1 MNKKKIVLA
10 STLAILMAPSVLNNL
25 SINQPVQAAT
35 TQLIGTVKRGGTQ
48 AVDANGNFVPGA
60 ILDNYTSWKLGPEIS
75 INGNTYYQVATN
87 QYVNATALS
96 ISGGQP
102 TTQTS
107 QLIGTIRHGGA
118 MAVDA
123 KGNLIPNAVFGNYT
137 SWKLGQRIL
146 INGNPY
152 YQVATNQY
160 INATAMDITQNG
172 KLLNPVSQEISNVN
186 ETKTVGSTA
195 APVVNANG
203 VSLGI
208 TLPAG
213 SAWHVDQTKII
224 NSYPYYRVATNEWIK
239 GLDFVTESSTTT
251 TTAPTTVLKTITL
264 RTNSAIYN
272 SQGVN
277 TGRTLPAGSAWKVSQ
292 EKAINGHDFYQVA
305 TNEWIL
311 ATEDKNTSLFGKGA
325 ATITLTQNT
334 QLYNTA
340 TNSMTRSLPAGTSW
354 KLSAAVQN
362 SAGYYF
368 AQVSN
373 NEWIPLGGSISKDSF
388 LQQELANSSVY
399 EPNFAISL
407 FK

>member
-25 SINQPVQAAT
+25 SANQPVQAAT

-48 AVDANGNFVPGA
+48 VVDANGKFVPGA
-60 ILDNYTSWKLGPEIS
+60 ILGNYTSWKLGPEIS
-75 INGNTYYQVATN
+75 INGNNYYEVATN
-87 QYVNATALS
+87 QYVAATALS

-107 QLIGTIRHGGA
+107 QLIGTIRHGGTV
-118 MAVDA
+118 AVDA
-123 KGNLIPNAVFGNYT
+123 KGNLLTNAVFGNYT

-152 YQVATNQY
+152 YQVATNEY

-172 KLLNPVSQEISNVN
+172 KLLNPVDSEISNVN
-186 ETKTVGSTA
+186 ETKTVGNTA
-195 APVVNANG
+195 ASVVNANG

-213 SAWHVDQTKII
+213 SSWHVDQTKII
-224 NSYPYYRVATNEWIK
+224 NSYPYYRVATNEWVK
-239 GLDFVTESSTTT
+239 GLDFVIDSSTTT
-251 TTAPTTVLKTITL
+251 TTTPTTVLKTITL
-264 RTNSAIYN
+264 RTNSTIYN
-272 SQGVN
+272 SQGSN
-277 TGRTLPAGSAWKVSQ
+277 TGSTLPAGSAWKVSQ
-292 EKAINGHDFYQVA
+292 VKNINGHEFYQVA

-311 ATEDKNTSLFGKGA
+311 ATEDKNTSIFAKGNP
-325 ATITLTQNT
+325 TITLSQNT

-340 TNSMTRSLPAGTSW
+340 TNSMTRSLTAGTSW
-354 KLSAAVQN
+354 KISSSVEN

-388 LQQELANSSVY
+388 IQEELANSAVY
-399 EPNFAISL
+399 EPSFAISL